1 MAADVDRVGLVRVPP
16 GLLGREVPQG
26 RTVVTTDMIAAYAS
40 AVGDEATLAAGCVE
54 APPTFCLALRRGFE
68 PEVELP
74 AGVFGVHGGH
84 DLEFHVPVRAGA
96 GYEVTSRLVDV
107 YEKSGRSGT
116 MTVLVR
122 EACVRDD
129 GGTLVARI
137 VERQI
142 LRERPADT
150 PAGA

>member
-1 MAADVDRVGLVRVPP
+1 MATEGTHIGLVQLPA

-26 RTVVTTDMIAAYAS
+26 RTVVTAEMIAAYAS
-40 AVGDEATLAAGCVE
+40 TVGDEATLATGCVE
-54 APPTFCLALRRGFE
+54 APPTFCLVLRRGFE
-68 PEVELP
+68 PAVPLP

-84 DLEFHVPVRAGA
+84 DLEFHAPVRAGV
-96 GYEVTSRLVDV
+96 GYDVTSRLVDV
-107 YEKSGRSGT
+107 YEKSGRSGV

-129 GGTLVARI
+129 AGTLVARI

-142 LRERPADT
+142 VRAPADT
-150 PAGA
+150 QTGT

>member
-1 MAADVDRVGLVRVPP
+1 MGTEVGRVGLVQLPA
-16 GLLGREVPQG
+16 GMLGREVSRG
-26 RTVVTTDMIAAYAS
+26 RTVVTAETIAAYAS
-40 AVGDEATLAAGCVE
+40 AVGDEATLAAGCTV
-54 APPTFCLALRRGFE
+54 APPTFCLALRGGFE

-74 AGVFGVHGGH
+74 PGVFGVHGGH
-84 DLEFHVPVRAGA
+84 DLEFQAPILAGA

-107 YEKSGRSGT
+107 YEKSGRGGA

-129 GGTLVARI
+129 AGNLVARI

-142 LRERPADT
+142 LRAH
-150 PAGA
+150 PAGVPPTG